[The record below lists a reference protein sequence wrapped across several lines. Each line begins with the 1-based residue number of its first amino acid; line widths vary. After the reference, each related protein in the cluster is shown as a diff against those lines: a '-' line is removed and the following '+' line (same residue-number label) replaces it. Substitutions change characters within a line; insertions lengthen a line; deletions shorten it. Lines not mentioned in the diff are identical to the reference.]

1 MTSRALLASVVE
13 QPRPDVLPDRMLAI
27 EADRVDSL
35 NLDDAIAAAA
45 GHPQH
50 VARDLG

>member
-1 MTSRALLASVVE
+1 VRCWHPSSSSLDPTSFQIAF
-13 QPRPDVLPDRMLAI
+13 AI